1 MKNKDV
7 IEWLKHLAEDADI
20 ISIAVVGS
28 ALTVTFKK
36 EHHSTQTVSFSDDVP
51 F

>member
-7 IEWLKHLAEDADI
+7 LEWLKHLAEDADI

-36 EHHSTQTVSFSDDVP
+36 EHHLTQTVVFFEGVP